1 MPSDGP
7 PAADGSTRRHVLCDE
22 SVPFDISGA
31 IAGHEVGRVQTLGWA
46 GTKNGALLRRAK
58 DAGFEVLVTVDRN
71 LEYQQNIGA
80 SGLALVVLRARSTR
94 VTDLLP
100 TVAPLLRLL
109 PSVEAGTT
117 THIRDGDV

>member
-1 MPSDGP
+1 
-7 PAADGSTRRHVLCDE
+7 VL
-22 SVPFDISGA
+22 FDISGA
-31 IAGHEVGRVQTLGWA
+31 ISGHEVGRVQILGWA

-58 DAGFEVLVTVDRN
+58 EGGFDVLVTVDRN

-94 VTDLLP
+94 VADLLP
-100 TVAPLLRLL
+100 TMAPLLRVL

-117 THIRDGDV
+117 THVRDGDV

>member
-1 MPSDGP
+1 M
-7 PAADGSTRRHVLCDE
+7 
-22 SVPFDISGA
+22 
-31 IAGHEVGRVQTLGWA
+31 QTLGWA